1 MIFLLLFMNLV
12 MHINYKNHNTILL
25 FIFPLRH
32 FYENFVLFSLKKFL
46 KIFLKNENI
55 KSMIFHIL
63 KKMHEHCLFQEKFLT
78 WRKKYMQILK
88 HEKFKLRMI
97 LENVFEKN
105 FLHYLIF

>member
-1 MIFLLLFMNLV
+1 
-12 MHINYKNHNTILL
+12 
-25 FIFPLRH
+25 
-32 FYENFVLFSLKKFL
+32 
-46 KIFLKNENI
+46 
-55 KSMIFHIL
+55 MIFHIL
-63 KKMHEHCLFQEKFLT
+63 NKKVIYYRIQGKFLT